1 MTLTIYFN
9 QSIVLLYQKLLRK
22 GSGLQIIDSVIDQN
36 INISKYNAL
45 GSSSYVKLS
54 KELNHP
60 KKVLLKF
67 KILMIINALDGA

>member
-1 MTLTIYFN
+1 MTIYFN

-60 KKVLLKF
+60 KKALLKF

>member
-1 MTLTIYFN
+1 MTIYFN

-54 KELNHP
+54 KESNHP

>member
-1 MTLTIYFN
+1 MTIYFN

-45 GSSSYVKLS
+45 GSGSYVKLS

>member
-1 MTLTIYFN
+1 MTIYFN

-22 GSGLQIIDSVIDQN
+22 GSGLQIIDSAIDQN

>member
-60 KKVLLKF
+60 KKVSLKF

>member
-45 GSSSYVKLS
+45 GSSSYVKLW

>member
-22 GSGLQIIDSVIDQN
+22 GLGLQIIDSVIDQN

-54 KELNHP
+54 KELNRP

>member
-9 QSIVLLYQKLLRK
+9 QSIVLLYQKLLRE
-22 GSGLQIIDSVIDQN
+22 GSGWQIIDSVIDQN

>member
-1 MTLTIYFN
+1 MTIYFN

-36 INISKYNAL
+36 INISKYNVL

>member
-1 MTLTIYFN
+1 MTIYFN

-36 INISKYNAL
+36 INISNYNAL

>member
-1 MTLTIYFN
+1 MTIYFN